1 MRSLVGLG
9 AAVAVVLFGVASAQ
23 TEAPIAQPAALVAPA
38 PSPSQVQDA
47 LIAYAAF
54 QGDVSELAT
63 KQITSVGDID
73 YALERVSHHNRQN
86 FVRGWIAY
94 GAQVASQSPSF
105 VHSVREAS
113 GQFGRD
119 AVVAVIAGNRSY
131 ARRLAGGDEATQL
144 VLSSVRADSARVA
157 SVADRYQEY
166 AYVLQ
171 RQSWA
176 NAVASGQPARLQRMR
191 DVAQPGVFSPT
202 ISISAAAQL
211 AVTPLSV
218 SIGTDS
224 AAFGGARF
232 WDAVSGMPGV
242 VEVSSQAAIPWRAS
256 ESRAEAL
263 DRMTSIAAL
272 QALGVAESQ
281 PAAITGYL
289 DDQRSQDCV
298 EMAQLQLYQCM
309 SAARFVYENAF
320 CLAEHG
326 LREVSTCIGALGEP
340 DVAAMTPISAPA
352 PQAVQ
357 LSPLEGSDPG
367 NIDPAAPVGAAPIL
381 VIAPAATAAP
391 IEPIGAPSATP

>member
-9 AAVAVVLFGVASAQ
+9 AAAAVALFSVAYAQ
-23 TEAPIAQPAALVAPA
+23 IDAPIAAPPAAVEPAPA
-38 PSPSQVQDA
+38 PPPTVQGA

-54 QGDVSELAT
+54 QGDVSELAV
-63 KQITSVGDID
+63 KQITSVADID
-73 YALERVSHHNRQN
+73 FALERVSHHNRQN

-94 GAQVASQSPSF
+94 GAQVASQSPTF
-105 VHSVREAS
+105 VNSVREAS

-119 AVVAVIAGNRSY
+119 SVVGVIAGNRSY
-131 ARRLAGGDEATQL
+131 ARRLVGGDEASQL
-144 VLSSVRADSARVA
+144 VLNAVKADSARVA
-157 SVADRYQEY
+157 NVADRYQEY

-176 NAVASGQPARLQRMR
+176 NAVAQGQAARLQRMR
-191 DVAQPGVFSPT
+191 DIAQPGAYAPS

-211 AVTPLSV
+211 AVTPLSINI
-218 SIGTDS
+218 SSDS

-232 WDAVSGMPGV
+232 WDAVSGMPTV
-242 VEVSSQAAIPWRAS
+242 IDVSSQIAVPWRAS
-256 ESRAEAL
+256 DTRAEAL

-281 PAAITGYL
+281 PAAVGAYL
-289 DDQRSQDCV
+289 DDQRSQDCM

-326 LREVSTCIGALGEP
+326 LREVSTCIGGLGEP
-340 DVAAMTPISAPA
+340 DVAAMTPISAPVSPEPA
-352 PQAVQ
+352 P
-357 LSPLEGSDPG
+357 LSPLEGSDPA
-367 NIDPAAPVGAAPIL
+367 NADPAAPPPPAL
-381 VIAPAATAAP
+381 VLSPAATVAP
-391 IEPIGAPSATP
+391 IGNGTP